1 MITAIPA
8 FAPGKM
14 LSADKVSM
22 LILVAGLLAIVLGV
36 LATRPKLGVLA
47 WFAVICFI
55 PCWIEVTVKVS
66 FSAAMVMAILLV
78 LVLLPARPSYISVA
92 DWIMGGLFIAGLAPI
107 AVHASTKTA
116 AFDVLTQ
123 WLTGYLVGRTIA
135 VRVGIDWIYRCVAV
149 FFGIV
154 AVLGLME
161 FATSWNPFLMLKMN
175 NAAYLE
181 WSPQQIRGGMLR
193 VDGAFGQSIAFGAS
207 LALAI
212 PLVLAAKIPWRHRMT
227 IVTLILATEVVTFS
241 RTGMMSAALAIG
253 FSLLGRND
261 MTARLRALVVTA
273 TSLIVVIAVPLL
285 LNTYA
290 DAGTEATGSADYRLR
305 LTELIP
311 DISTLGLSSVAHV
324 APDGTLFFGQFR
336 SIDSEV
342 ILMGLTYGLLAVA
355 IALALLLVGIYL
367 VFTRQAAPATIA
379 VVAQIPNLL
388 TVALITQYQIFFW
401 FMVGLAVY
409 SQAARLMSDPSR
421 GRHDKGIRQLQPAHM
436 TYARSDTGEDL

>member
-1 MITAIPA
+1 
-8 FAPGKM
+8 
-14 LSADKVSM
+14 
-22 LILVAGLLAIVLGV
+22 
-36 LATRPKLGVLA
+36 
-47 WFAVICFI
+47 
-55 PCWIEVTVKVS
+55 
-66 FSAAMVMAILLV
+66 
-78 LVLLPARPSYISVA
+78 
-92 DWIMGGLFIAGLAPI
+92 
-107 AVHASTKTA
+107 
-116 AFDVLTQ
+116 
-123 WLTGYLVGRTIA
+123 
-135 VRVGIDWIYRCVAV
+135 
-149 FFGIV
+149 
-154 AVLGLME
+154 
-161 FATSWNPFLMLKMN
+161 MLKMN

-342 ILMGLTYGLLAVA
+342 ILMG
-355 IALALLLVGIYL
+355 
-367 VFTRQAAPATIA
+367 
-379 VVAQIPNLL
+379 
-388 TVALITQYQIFFW
+388 
-401 FMVGLAVY
+401 
-409 SQAARLMSDPSR
+409 
-421 GRHDKGIRQLQPAHM
+421 
-436 TYARSDTGEDL
+436 